1 MAVATKSPPA
11 PAVPPDQPL
20 DNLGWLL
27 AQASHALSVEMTA
40 RLEELGIAPRG
51 YCLLKTAMTGEYTQ
65 TELAQAVALDKT
77 TMVVTVDAL
86 EASGLAER
94 RPSANDR
101 RAHVIAV
108 TKLGRRKVD
117 EAEAVVEQ
125 LHAGSALGAVA
136 GGAQDLGPGPRDP
149 DRGPAVGA
157 VAVRQSAAPP
167 HPARINSPVRDYLS
181 RTDLLRS

>member
-11 PAVPPDQPL
+11 VASPPEQVL
-20 DNLGWLL
+20 SDNLGWLL
-27 AQASHALSVEMTA
+27 AQASHALGVEMTA

-51 YCLLKTAMTGEYTQ
+51 YCLLKSAMAGEYTQ
-65 TELAQAVALDKT
+65 TELAHAVALDKT

-94 RPSANDR
+94 RPSETDR

-108 TKLGRRKVD
+108 TKLGRRKVA

-125 LHAGSALGAVA
+125 LHSEVLAELSATERKVLLDALGTLI
-136 GGAQDLGPGPRDP
+136 GGQL
-149 DRGPAVGA
+149 
-157 VAVRQSAAPP
+157 AAP
-167 HPARINSPVRDYLS
+167 SPCSNPPR
-181 RTDLLRS
+181 RRAPR